1 MEFHIVLRNKIEEI
15 VRMTEFV
22 DEISR
27 ELNLSVEDSFNIRLA
42 IEEAVT
48 NVIMYAYPQTVE
60 GDILLS
66 AREEG
71 DVIVFQ
77 LVDSGNEFDPTLQP
91 DADVTSSLE
100 DREIGGLG
108 IFLIRQLMQSVS
120 YSRIDGKNV
129 LTMIKQLS

>member
-27 ELNLSVEDSFNIRLA
+27 ELNLSVEDTFNIRLA

-71 DVIVFQ
+71 DSIVFQ

-120 YSRIDGKNV
+120 YSRIDGRNV

>member
-60 GDILLS
+60 GDLLLS

>member
-66 AREEG
+66 ARDEG
-71 DVIVFQ
+71 DGIVFQ